1 LTLDQSQTPILT
13 ALAQRV
19 RQPYAGFHTPGH
31 QQGRGGAGM
40 LLSLWGAQTLAYDL
54 AEIPGLDNLAAPET
68 VIDQAQQLAAQA
80 FAATQT
86 WFLVN
91 GSTVGVMAAI
101 LATCG
106 EGEVILLPRNAHQS
120 VIAGAVLAG
129 VEPVFITP
137 DLDPETGLVYPLTPE
152 RVVLA
157 LAQYPQARAV
167 LVVSPTYEG
176 LCGHISEIAAVV
188 HAHDLP
194 LIVDEA
200 HGAHLHFHPQL
211 PTAALD
217 AGADLVVQST
227 HKVLAACTQA
237 AMLHLKGARVAPE
250 RVSRALRL
258 LQSSSPSYVLLASLD
273 AARQQMANHGQTI
286 YTDLLTKAAWIRQ
299 TLSQMPGLEVI
310 TPDHIDPKK
319 ATLDPT
325 RLTLD
330 LRGWGLSG
338 YQVDDYLDQHSQ
350 ITAELPALQTLT
362 FILSLGVSQA
372 DLVALVTALQQ
383 LAQHPPVATT
393 SPLNP
398 QPCVAIPQITTL
410 ACSPRQAFLAKPQML
425 PWAAAVGEISADWI
439 CPYPPGI
446 PILLPGETI
455 SRETLD
461 QLHRA
466 TQAGAR
472 LVGCSD
478 PSLETLAVVI
488 TTGARPGN

>member
-1 LTLDQSQTPILT
+1 VTLDQSHTPILA

-19 RQPYAGFHTPGH
+19 SQPYAGFHTPGH
-31 QQGRGGAGM
+31 QQGRGGAGT
-40 LLSLWGAQTLAYDL
+40 LLSHWGAQTLAFDL

-68 VIDQAQQLAAQA
+68 AIDQAQQLAAEA

-91 GSTVGVMAAI
+91 GSTVGIMAAI

-120 VIAGAVLAG
+120 VIAGVILAG
-129 VEPVFITP
+129 VVPVFLTP
-137 DLDPETGLVYPLTPE
+137 DLDPKTGLVYPLTPKL
-152 RVVLA
+152 VA
-157 LAQYPQARAV
+157 LGLTQYPQARAV

-176 LCGHISEIAAVV
+176 LCGHISQIAAVV

-200 HGAHLHFHPQL
+200 HGPHLHFHPQL

-227 HKVLAACTQA
+227 HKVLAACTQT
-237 AMLHLKGARVAPE
+237 AMLHLKGVRVAPE

-258 LQSSSPSYVLLASLD
+258 LQSSSPNYLLLASLD

-299 TLSQMPGLEVI
+299 RLSPIPGLEVI
-310 TPDHIDPKK
+310 EPAHIPPQS
-319 ATLDPT
+319 ATLDLT

-330 LRGWGLSG
+330 LQGLGLSG
-338 YQVDDYLDQHSQ
+338 YQVDDFLDQHCN
-350 ITAELPALQTLT
+350 ITAELPTLQTLT

-372 DLVALVTALQQ
+372 DLVALVAALEQ
-383 LAQHPPVATT
+383 LGTQVSPVVMPP
-393 SPLNP
+393 PLPP
-398 QPCVAIPQITTL
+398 QACLNIPQITTL
-410 ACSPRQAFLAKPQML
+410 ACSPRQAFLAPHRTVT
-425 PWAAAVGEISADWI
+425 WAAAVGEISADWI
-439 CPYPPGI
+439 CAYPPGI
-446 PILLPGETI
+446 PILLPGEKI
-455 SRETLD
+455 STEVLE
-461 QLHRA
+461 QLHQA
-466 TQAGAR
+466 TQTGAS
-472 LVGCSD
+472 LSGCSD
-478 PSLETLAVVI
+478 PSLETFTVVS
-488 TTGARPGN
+488 TTET